1 MKGLELS
8 VNIAKILDEKK
19 ARDLKVLKIQDLTV
33 VTDYIVVATGT
44 STTQVKSLADEVE
57 YKLNEQFGIKPT
69 RIEGYESQSWILMD
83 YDTVIVHVFTPDA
96 RDYYTLD
103 KLWADGEEIAV
114 DHGHGAAGI
123 FHDLGKRSGGA

>member
-44 STTQVKSLADEVE
+44 STSQVKSLADEVE
-57 YKLNEQFGIKPT
+57 YKLNEQFGIKLT

-114 DHGHGAAGI
+114 ELKED
-123 FHDLGKRSGGA
+123 

>member
-1 MKGLELS
+1 MELS

-114 DHGHGAAGI
+114 ELKED
-123 FHDLGKRSGGA
+123 

>member
-1 MKGLELS
+1 MTGLELS
-8 VNIAKILDEKK
+8 GNIAKILDEKK

-114 DHGHGAAGI
+114 ELKED
-123 FHDLGKRSGGA
+123 

>member
-1 MKGLELS
+1 MKGLEWS

-19 ARDLKVLKIQDLTV
+19 ARDLKVLKIQPLTI
-33 VTDYIVVATGT
+33 VTDYSVVATGT

-114 DHGHGAAGI
+114 ELKED
-123 FHDLGKRSGGA
+123 